1 MNTHDKKISV
11 LQLYS
16 IFFVCRIM
24 SLFTFTAPRDTAF
37 SRGDRLLLFVPFV
50 FFEFMFAL
58 PVFAVT
64 KKQGTLTSLTENISP
79 TLAKITAVLYFA
91 GFSWSAAVSTARF
104 GLFTD
109 TVMFS
114 DGLPE
119 AFMLLLTAAGVY
131 IGSKGI
137 QTTGRCCSA
146 VLALTLFS
154 IAVIVVF
161 SVKDADVLNLTPPL
175 ENGVLPVIKTGVA
188 SAARTTE
195 LPALL
200 FIQPRVN
207 GNAKKGFFIWTAV
220 FGAIACSS
228 LGFISAVTGA
238 YGDTQ
243 TFQLY
248 TLTAAADFGQYF
260 KADGILTAVWVLC
273 SLFRTAFYAFIASE
287 TLNTTFD
294 IKNKYLTYFLSGI
307 CVFIG
312 SSLIAGKSGLLF
324 SALLSAV
331 NGILYAAFTAVLPV
345 SVLLLNKIINK
356 RRQI

>member
-1 MNTHDKKISV
+1 
-11 LQLYS
+11 
-16 IFFVCRIM
+16 M
-24 SLFTFTAPRDTAF
+24 SLFTFTAPRDAAF

-50 FFEFMFAL
+50 FFEFMFAI
-58 PVFAVT
+58 PVFAVI
-64 KKQGTLTSLTENISP
+64 KNRGTLTSVTENFSP
-79 TLAKITAVLYFA
+79 MLAKITAVLYFA

-109 TVMFS
+109 TVMFT

-119 AFMLLLTAAGVY
+119 TFMLLLTAAGVY

-161 SVKDADVLNLTPPL
+161 SAKDADVLNLTPPF
-175 ENGVLPVIKTGVA
+175 ENGVLPVIKTGFA

-200 FIQPRVN
+200 FIRPHVN
-207 GNAKKGFFIWTAV
+207 GNAKKGFFIWIAV
-220 FGAIACSS
+220 FGVVACAS
-228 LGFISAVTGA
+228 LGLISAVTGA

-248 TLTAAADFGQYF
+248 TLTSAADFGQYF
-260 KADGILTAVWVLC
+260 KADGFLTAVWVLC

-287 TLNTTFD
+287 TLKNAFD

-307 CVFIG
+307 CVFLG
-312 SSLIAGKSGLLF
+312 STLVAGKSGLLF
-324 SALLSAV
+324 SALFSTV
-331 NGILYAAFTAVLPV
+331 NGILYAAFTAVLPA
-345 SVLLLNKIINK
+345 SVLLINKIKNRAPLK
-356 RRQI
+356 T